1 MLRSRLIDNIVESKF
16 EHFQNHTIV
25 KNKIDY
31 DSLSLNP
38 NITCNVIRNN
48 LDKPWNWKY
57 FSFHQNITWDIV
69 IKNPDKS
76 WDWESLSANPN
87 ITWDIVINNPD
98 KPSLG

>member
-57 FSFHQNITWDIV
+57 FTFHAHWVPLDQSIFLLNHISF
-69 IKNPDKS
+69 
-76 WDWESLSANPN
+76 
-87 ITWDIVINNPD
+87 
-98 KPSLG
+98 

>member
-38 NITCNVIRNN
+38 NITWDVVINN
-48 LDKPWNWKY
+48 TDKPWNWY
-57 FSFHQNITWDIV
+57 CLN
-69 IKNPDKS
+69 N
-76 WDWESLSANPN
+76 NPN